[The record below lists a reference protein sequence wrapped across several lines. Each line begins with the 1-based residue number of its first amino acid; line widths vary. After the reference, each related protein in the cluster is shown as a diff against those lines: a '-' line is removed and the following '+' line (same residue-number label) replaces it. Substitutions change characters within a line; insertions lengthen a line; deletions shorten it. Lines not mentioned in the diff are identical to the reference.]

1 MRGAPITVRCNC
13 GEVQHVPYGDTWQ
26 CPSCHRR
33 WNTNQISSEV
43 YWGIMREMRDER
55 VKVIIVALILA
66 AGFAV
71 FAATQG
77 SRAWFLAPVVV
88 AAWSLLYMPRWR
100 RKLRAKAR
108 GLPRWNLHPD

>member
-1 MRGAPITVRCNC
+1 
-13 GEVQHVPYGDTWQ
+13 VPYGETWQ
-26 CPSCHRR
+26 CPNCHRR
-33 WNTNQISSEV
+33 WNTNQISSDE

-55 VKVIIVALILA
+55 VKVIVVALIVA